1 MNEFHKPFLK
11 SLVIISLVTVVAMVS
26 SHYLVSFYSNTHQKT
41 LEYSSQNSQFGTVY
55 AKE

>member
-11 SLVIISLVTVVAMVS
+11 SLVIISLVTVVAMIS
-26 SHYLVSFYSNTHQKT
+26 SHYLVSFYSNPHQKT

>member
-11 SLVIISLVTVVAMVS
+11 SLVIISLVTVVAMIS

-55 AKE
+55 GKE